1 MLLRDSQF
9 KGELTYEEVI
19 ALAESAANKDENGY
33 QGNLSVWLKLVLC
46 LEHKETGFFGKT
58 RFPIVSNI
66 QYSFNWQNIKNI
78 LH

>member
-33 QGNLSVWLKLVLC
+33 QAEFVSLV
-46 LEHKETGFFGKT
+46 KT
-58 RFPIVSNI
+58 CA
-66 QYSFNWQNIKNI
+66 
-78 LH
+78 LLGT